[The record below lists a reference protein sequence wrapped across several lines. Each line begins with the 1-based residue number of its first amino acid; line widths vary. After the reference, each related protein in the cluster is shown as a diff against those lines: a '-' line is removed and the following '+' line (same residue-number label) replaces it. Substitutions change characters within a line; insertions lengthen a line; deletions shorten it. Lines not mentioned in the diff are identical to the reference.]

1 MTFIPY
7 IILPFNHYSNW
18 IFLLSAA
25 SQRTVDHLGWSRRGQ
40 AARGRDRAAEVRAG
54 SAEREAGSHVQTGT
68 PFRDTLMVQCFHQY
82 TSHEMLT
89 VGKWRVLAQPC
100 IPSLSF
106 SVRSGRLRNS
116 WRPPGGSWPD
126 RRRPTRNYR
135 GTWKRWHSPSCWRTI
150 NHNVCLS
157 QRHKEFSY
165 SQKYVT
171 VCYGNKPICLLGS
184 SDCYCYGASPVAMA
198 TVPSVISQC
207 VGSQWG
213 QEVVEW
219 VNLTTF
225 STSNCF
231 SSLAAP
237 SSRLVSLWL
246 VQLHKWVLLRAVNN
260 Y

>member
-1 MTFIPY
+1 
-7 IILPFNHYSNW
+7 
-18 IFLLSAA
+18 
-25 SQRTVDHLGWSRRGQ
+25 
-40 AARGRDRAAEVRAG
+40 
-54 SAEREAGSHVQTGT
+54 
-68 PFRDTLMVQCFHQY
+68 
-82 TSHEMLT
+82 MLT
-89 VGKWRVLAQPC
+89 VRKRRVLAQPC

-135 GTWKRWHSPSCWRTI
+135 GTWKRWDSPSCWRTI

-184 SDCYCYGASPVAMA
+184 RDCYGASPVAMV
-198 TVPSVISQC
+198 TVPLVISQC

-213 QEVVEW
+213 H
-219 VNLTTF
+219 LTASRHSPLLYLVTSLF
-225 STSNCF
+225 DLCNCVSGCFWALSTTIN
-231 SSLAAP
+231 
-237 SSRLVSLWL
+237 
-246 VQLHKWVLLRAVNN
+246 
-260 Y
+260 